1 MVSIGSGVS
10 QGAEIEKMI
19 ADLQLAKQREL
30 DLLRE
35 KLTKNYTE
43 EINKLSRVQ
52 GAQMESV
59 LREKDEEMARVK
71 ANLAKWK
78 EETAAKIAAAMH
90 DEFRAEWER

>member
-1 MVSIGSGVS
+1 
-10 QGAEIEKMI
+10 MI

-30 DLLRE
+30 DVLRE

>member
-1 MVSIGSGVS
+1 MACL

>member
-1 MVSIGSGVS
+1 MACS

-35 KLTKNYTE
+35 KLTRNYTE

-52 GAQMESV
+52 GTQMESV